1 MTEQQA
7 LLADLAQWQ
16 AAGWIRPL
24 DRQLAKFLTAE
35 GAPAAVALLGCLVSH
50 QVGRGH
56 TCLSIAALL
65 ENAEAELGLPPPDPA
80 GQAVALSA
88 APLMPSE
95 LLTKF
100 GVHAKIIEQLPEHA
114 AILVAA
120 PATTDELQPLVW
132 EPHSQLLYL
141 RRYWQHETR
150 IQRWLSERMAASGD
164 DVEEADKLREIIQ
177 ALVPVKE
184 EDAHQTSWQRVACAN
199 AAVHSFSVIT
209 GGPGTGKTFTVLRV
223 LATLLALEQKKS
235 LRIALAAPTGK
246 AAARMQ
252 ESITKSLEDLPQ
264 EEADKVQQA
273 LVGKASTLHR
283 LLGAQPNSRYFRHH
297 AQAQLPHDVVVVDE
311 ASMID
316 TEMFDALLAA
326 IGPKTR
332 LILLGDKDQ
341 LAPVEAGSVLASI
354 GRGAAAGGY
363 SQAHWKRLKALSGET
378 IDSSFVAATPAPAA
392 QSAANPLLDHV
403 VMLRKSHRFEGAI
416 ADLAWAVNDC
426 DAAKAEQVLAAA
438 DPQLVRVLPAR
449 AERSAEALE
458 PSTLLAELAQGF
470 APFVAAIKTP
480 QDASSTELVD
490 AWAVQVLKQ
499 FSQYQL
505 LCALRSGPWGQQ
517 QLNQALT
524 TALGGTPDKWYHGRP
539 VMVTANDYSLNLN
552 NGDVGVVLRHPLDGL
567 LKVAFPGP
575 QQDTVRWVLPSR
587 LVAVDTVYAM
597 TVHKSQGSEFDH
609 AVLILPDHRSP
620 VLTKELIYTGITR
633 AKKRLTLVLPDRAVW
648 RYAITQR
655 IERRGGLQHV
665 AKLIPQSVLQS

>member
-1 MTEQQA
+1 MTDHQA
-7 LLADLAQWQ
+7 LLADLTLWQ
-16 AAGWIRPL
+16 QAGWIRPL
-24 DRQLAKFLTAE
+24 DRQLAKFLSAE
-35 GAPAAVALLGCLVSH
+35 GAHVAVALLGCLVSH

-56 TCLSIAALL
+56 TCLSIKALL
-65 ENAEAELGLPPPDPA
+65 ENAEAELGLPPTEKTPLPA
-80 GQAVALSA
+80 VLQAE
-88 APLMPSE
+88 PRTPSE
-95 LLTKF
+95 LLSSY
-100 GVHAKIIEQLPEHA
+100 GVHADFIAQLGAQVAVVGA
-114 AILVAA
+114 AA
-120 PATTDELQPLVW
+120 DELQPLVW
-132 EPHSQLLYL
+132 ESDSQLLYL

-150 IQRWLSERMAASGD
+150 IQRWLSDRMATTHANLD
-164 DVEEADKLREIIQ
+164 AAKLRDQIRE
-177 ALVPVKE
+177 LVTVKP
-184 EDAHQTSWQRVACAN
+184 EDAHQTSWQRIACAN
-199 AAVHSFSVIT
+199 AALHSFSVIT

-223 LATLLALEQKKS
+223 LATLLALTPETP

-252 ESITKSLEDLPQ
+252 ESIAKSLKDLPAQ
-264 EEADKVQQA
+264 VKQQVEQA
-273 LVGKASTLHR
+273 LVRKASTLHR

-297 AQAQLPHDVVVVDE
+297 AQTPLPYDVVVVDE

-326 IGPKTR
+326 VGPQTR

-341 LAPVEAGSVLASI
+341 LAPVEAGSVLASLC
-354 GRGAAAGGY
+354 RGAAAGGY
-363 SQAHWKRLKALSGET
+363 SQAHWQRLQEVSGET
-378 IDSSFVAATPAPAA
+378 IDSSFAAADTAVQPV
-392 QSAANPLLDHV
+392 ANPLLDHV
-403 VMLRKSHRFEGAI
+403 VMLRKSHRFSGAI

-426 DAAKAEQVLAAA
+426 DVATAEQVLATA

-449 AERSAEALE
+449 AERSAEPLE
-458 PSTLLAELAQGF
+458 PRTLLAELAQGF
-470 APFVAAIKTP
+470 APFIAATKTP

-490 AWAVQVLKQ
+490 AWAVQALKQ
-499 FSQYQL
+499 FSKYQL
-505 LCALRSGPWGQQ
+505 LCALRAGPWGQQ

-524 TALGGTPDKWYHGRP
+524 TAVGGTPDKWYHGRP

-567 LKVAFPGP
+567 LKVAFPGA

-597 TVHKSQGSEFDH
+597 TVHKSQGSEFEH

-633 AKKRLTLVLPDRAVW
+633 AKQRLTLVLPQQAVW

-655 IERRGGLQHV
+655 IERRGGL
-665 AKLIPQSVLQS
+665 AN